1 MIVTMEPRRDKVQK
15 NGDENGSLNTT
26 ATMMIIIIIIII
38 IAEAIAVID
47 GKEEIEGIVS

>member
-38 IAEAIAVID
+38 AEAIAVID